1 MLVRV
6 LVSLALLAASL
17 VMSPAPAAVASPV
30 VATADQGQQLTA
42 MFNDYGN
49 TSGKWS
55 GGDSTVSVALPDG
68 RTAWIFSDT
77 MLGSVNADF
86 TRPRTSPMVNN
97 TLVVQSGGALT
108 ATLHGG
114 TSAAPQALV
123 KPTVAGEFYW
133 VADATVEAGAVKVLY
148 NRYKKTGQGALDV
161 ALTGT
166 ALATLALPAL
176 TVSSVVELPVGSTI
190 AWGAAVLEDGQYTY
204 IYGSEYVA
212 STGMRFAHLARVPAG
227 GLGGTWQF
235 WNGTTWGSAS
245 ARLQLSG
252 IGTAFGV
259 QKVNGQYVVVTV
271 ESNVVFG
278 QQVVAYTAT
287 SPTGPFTGPIEL
299 FTAPEPAAR
308 QGVIVYDARLHP
320 SLAEPGKLLVSYN
333 VHSLND
339 NDLYDDARIYRPR
352 FVSAT
357 WPVPTPDPALVPAA
371 PAGFTAS
378 PEAES
383 GAVRLSWTA
392 SPGTVTTYS
401 AYQRDVTAGQTHF
414 ARVWQ
419 GSDTAR
425 TLGGF
430 KTGHTYEFRV
440 TATNS
445 AGEGLPTPTRSVAVT
460 IAQPPAPAG
469 LTATA
474 GSDGSVVLGWTAV
487 PYAWSYAAY
496 RRDVTAGETEFSL
509 VGDGD
514 SRDTAAKALW
524 LTHNHEYEFVV
535 TSKHGGGESA
545 RSGPVRAT
553 ARYAVPPAPTGL
565 SAVPQADGTIEL
577 NWSGPSENV
586 YYRVY
591 QRDVTAGDTTFTE
604 LPLPV
609 SCCQL
614 RAGYLAHNHEYEF
627 KVETS
632 NSGGNSPASNIVR
645 ATSKYPAPA
654 APSQLEAVALNGQV
668 RLNWKAN
675 STDTWFWIYQR
686 DVTEGQVEFTK
697 LPLPLTTCCQFTA
710 GYLVNDHVYEFKV
723 TAISQGGES
732 TYSNAVRATPQL
744 PLPPKVTGLTATTL
758 ADGRIRLN
766 WSEPASDLYYW
777 VYQRDVT
784 AGETTYKKL
793 PLPLGQCCTHT
804 AGLLLHNHV
813 YDFKVA
819 GTNTTGD
826 GPQSDPVRAT
836 ARYSPPRAPTGLT
849 AIAAGD
855 GSIDLDWDSAGD
867 GLYYWIYQRDVTAGQ
882 GFTKGIYPT
891 DRTAHSVGPLVHGH
905 VYEFKVSA
913 ENPGG
918 EGLTSAAASA
928 TAIGGLP
935 LPPSNLSAQAG
946 NGQVTLHWSASP
958 SANVYYWIEF
968 RPAGGAWQRLQ
979 YPVDTCCSFTVS
991 HLANGTTYEFRLR
1004 ATNVSGDS
1012 SASNT
1017 AKARPLPPL
1026 PAAPTGLTAA
1036 PGDGK
1041 VTLRWRAS
1049 TSPDVYY
1056 WIEYR
1061 PAGGTWQRLKY
1072 PLDTCCTFTVG
1083 YLANGTYYEFRVRST
1098 NLAGDSAPSVAA
1110 GAKPMPPI
1118 PERPTNLTAT
1128 PSGDSAV
1135 RLTWSASP
1143 TPNVYYRIWYRLSDQ
1158 ENWTQAV
1165 YPVVCCDFTMS
1176 YLIPGRTY
1184 IFVLAAE
1191 NLAGYSP
1198 APNPTAIATLTI
1210 ITPAPVTN
1218 VRAVPRIDDA
1228 SVDVYWNSASHATGY
1243 TVKVKPCRGGSWSNA
1258 AIMVTGTH
1266 ARVHYVHGCYL
1277 YSVVADR
1284 YGKYGLPSAGEVI
1297 AFGTHDDYPW
1307 GGWWILDPYM
1317 FVVDQ
1322 CTSFVASRVDKY
1334 YKPAN
1339 GSKFNGWNYG
1349 DAKNWD
1355 EAARKYGGGVSR
1367 TPAVGAIAQFN
1378 AGTYGHVAWV
1388 AGLDGSYAIIEEYNA
1403 ARPEAYSRRKILI
1416 SAIDN
1421 FMYVT

>member
-1 MLVRV
+1 MLVRA
-6 LVSLALLAASL
+6 LVSLALLAGSL
-17 VMSPAPAAVASPV
+17 VASP
-30 VATADQGQQLTA
+30 ARAAAAPLADQGQRLTA

-49 TSGKWS
+49 TGGRWS

-77 MLGSVNADF
+77 MLGTVNADF
-86 TRPRTSPMVNN
+86 TRPRTSPMINN
-97 TLVVQSGGALT
+97 SLVVQTGDALT

-123 KPTVAGEFYW
+123 KPAAAGEFYW

-148 NRYKKTGQGALDV
+148 NRYRKTGEGALDV
-161 ALTGT
+161 QLTGT

-176 TVSSVVELPVGSTI
+176 TVSSTVELPVGSTV
-190 AWGAAVLEDGQYTY
+190 AWGNAVLEDGPYTY
-204 IYGSEYVA
+204 VYGSEYVA
-212 STGMRFAHLARVPAG
+212 STGMRFAHVARVPAG

-235 WNGTTWGSAS
+235 WNGTTWGSTS

-252 IGTAFGV
+252 VGTAFGV

-278 QQVVAYTAT
+278 RQIVAYTAA
-287 SPTGPFTGPIEL
+287 SPTGPFTGPTEL

-308 QGVIVYDARLHP
+308 EGVIVYDARLHP

-339 NDLYDDARIYRPR
+339 DDLYDDARIYRPR
-352 FVSAT
+352 FVSVT
-357 WPVPTPDPALVPAA
+357 WPVPTPDPAQVPAA
-371 PAGFTAS
+371 PAGFAAT
-378 PEAES
+378 AES
-383 GAVRLSWTA
+383 SSGGVRLSWTA
-392 SPGTVTTYS
+392 PPGTVTTYS
-401 AYQRDVTAGQTHF
+401 IYQRNLTAGQSHF
-414 ARVWQ
+414 ARVAQ
-419 GSDTAR
+419 MSETAR

-430 KTGHTYEFRV
+430 KTGNTYEFRV
-440 TATNS
+440 TASNS
-445 AGEGLPTPTRSVAVT
+445 VGEGLPSATRTVAVT
-460 IAQPPAPAG
+460 IAAPPAPTG

-474 GSDGSVVLGWTAV
+474 GSDGSVTLNWAAV
-487 PYAWSYAAY
+487 AYAWNYSVY
-496 RRDVTAGETEFSL
+496 RRDITAGETDFTAVS
-509 VGDGD
+509 DGD
-514 SRDTAAKALW
+514 SRDTTARALW
-524 LTHNHEYEFVV
+524 LAHNHEYEFAV
-535 TSKHGGGESA
+535 TATHGGGESV
-545 RSGPVRAT
+545 RSATARAT
-553 ARYAVPPAPTGL
+553 ARYAVPPAPAGL
-565 SAVPQADGTIEL
+565 TAVPQSDGTIEL
-577 NWSGPSENV
+577 KWSGPTENV

-591 QRDVTAGDTTFTE
+591 QRDLTAGDTAFVE

-609 SCCQL
+609 GCCQL
-614 RAGYLAHNHEYEF
+614 RAGYLAHDHEYEF
-627 KVETS
+627 KVETT
-632 NSGGNSPASNIVR
+632 NSGGNSPASNLAR
-645 ATSKYPAPA
+645 AKSTYPTPA
-654 APSQLEAVALNGQV
+654 APTEVEASASNGQV
-668 RLNWKAN
+668 RLNWKSN
-675 STDTWFWIYQR
+675 TPDTWYWVYQR
-686 DVTEGQVEFTK
+686 DVTEGQAEFTR

-710 GYLVNDHVYEFKV
+710 GYLVNDHEYEFKV
-723 TAISQGGES
+723 TAVAQGGES
-732 TYSNAVRATPQL
+732 AASNTVRATPRL

-758 ADGRIRLN
+758 SNGQIRLN
-766 WSEPASDLYYW
+766 WSQAAPDLYYW

-784 AGETTYKKL
+784 AGESTYTKL
-793 PLPLGQCCTHT
+793 PLPVGECCTHT

-819 GTNTTGD
+819 GTNMTGD
-826 GPQSDPVRAT
+826 GPQSDAARAT
-836 ARYSPPRAPTGLT
+836 ARYSPPPAPTGLT

-855 GSIDLDWDSAGD
+855 GSIDLDWNSAGD

-918 EGLTSAAASA
+918 EGATSGAASA
-928 TAIGGLP
+928 TSVGGLP
-935 LPPSNLSAQAG
+935 LPPSNLTAQAG
-946 NGQVTLHWSASP
+946 NGQVTLRWSASP
-958 SANVYYWIEF
+958 SPSVFYWIEYKT
-968 RPAGGAWQRLQ
+968 ASGSWQRLQ
-979 YPVDTCCSFTVS
+979 YPLDSCCTFTVQY
-991 HLANGTTYEFRLR
+991 LANGTTYDFRIR

-1012 SASNT
+1012 SASNS
-1017 AKARPLPPL
+1017 ARARPLPPL
-1026 PAAPTGLTAA
+1026 PAAPTGLTAT

-1041 VTLRWRAS
+1041 VTLRWNAS
-1049 TSPDVYY
+1049 SSPDVYY

-1098 NLAGDSAPSVAA
+1098 NLAGDSGPSVAA

-1118 PERPTNLTAT
+1118 PERPSNLTAT

-1135 RLTWSASP
+1135 RLTWTASP

-1184 IFVLAAE
+1184 IFVLATE
-1191 NLAGYSP
+1191 NLAGFST

-1210 ITPAPVTN
+1210 ITPAPVTG
-1218 VRAVPRIDDA
+1218 VRAVPRTDDS
-1228 SVDVYWNSASHATGY
+1228 SVDVYWDPASHATGY
-1243 TVKVKPCRGGSWSNA
+1243 TVQVKPCRGGSWSNA
-1258 AIMVTGTH
+1258 AILVTGTY
-1266 ARVHYVHGCYL
+1266 ARVHYVQGCYL
-1277 YSVVADR
+1277 YRAQADR

-1297 AFGTHDDYPW
+1297 AFGANDDYPW
-1307 GGWWILDPYM
+1307 GGWWILDPYI
-1317 FVVDQ
+1317 FVVNQ

-1339 GSKFNGWNYG
+1339 GSKFNGPNYG
-1349 DAKNWD
+1349 NAKNWD
-1355 EAARKYGGGVSR
+1355 EAARKYGGAVSR

-1403 ARPEAYSRRKILI
+1403 ERPEAYSRRRIPI
-1416 SAIDN
+1416 SSIDN